1 MSEALFNN
9 LGGLRFWRQSEI
21 RLRERIKAALVETMQ
36 TTLLD
41 MNQMW
46 RFEEVDTPVLM
57 PRDRFSCAYSD
68 DDVFALKD
76 EIGGQPF
83 ALRAET
89 TVGSYEIAQ
98 HLLRVG
104 AIRAPACVYA
114 LGKSFRQE
122 RSDGATAA
130 KLRFNEFYQLEFQ
143 CIYSEGTKAPIAETV
158 RAALVPVVEHLTG
171 KPTRIIPSD
180 RLPSYSRETID
191 LECDLGIVCGSYDSM
206 DSDEPQIAVVEHDWR
221 EVASTSL
228 RTDFP
233 SIPAHK
239 PYEVFEVA
247 LGIDRLVAI
256 AQDHV

>member
-1 MSEALFNN
+1 MSESLFNN

-21 RLRERIKAALVETMQ
+21 RLRERIKNALVETVSGA
-36 TTLLD
+36 LLD
-41 MNQMW
+41 LNQMW

-57 PRDRFSCAYSD
+57 PRDRFSCAYGD
-68 DDVFALKD
+68 DDVFVLRD
-76 EIGGQPF
+76 QIGANDF

-89 TVGSYEIAQ
+89 TIGSYEMAV
-98 HLLRVG
+98 HLLRASPV
-104 AIRAPACVYA
+104 RAPLCVYTM
-114 LGKSFRQE
+114 GKSFRQE

-143 CIYSEGTKAPIAETV
+143 CVFAEGTKAPIAETV
-158 RAALVPVVEHLTG
+158 RAALLPVVERLTG
-171 KPTRIIPSD
+171 KPTRLIPSD

-191 LECDLGIVCGSYDSM
+191 LECDLGV
-206 DSDEPQIAVVEHDWR
+206 SDMSIETVRDLMALKVENEWR

-233 SIPAHK
+233 AIPAHK
-239 PYEVFEVA
+239 PYEVFEIA

-256 AQDHV
+256 AQGHV